1 MDQVESEFWM
11 TQIDQPLV
19 CFRYIVDILFIW
31 THGQD
36 NLEQFLVYLNKFHP

>member
-19 CFRYIVDILFIW
+19 CFRYIVDIFYQEHTIK
-31 THGQD
+31 
-36 NLEQFLVYLNKFHP
+36 NLVVNSARCLMHA